1 MLRIRFATMI
11 LLLSVLFSPSL
22 FAQSIT
28 GTISGTV
35 HDQRGGMMAGVTVT
49 ARNTATGL
57 QRQSASNDVGTFR
70 IAALPVGLYNLT
82 AEKPGFKT
90 ALVKNLTLAV
100 DQVESID
107 LLMSVGEQTQQ
118 ITVSSAV
125 GGGEH

>member
-1 MLRIRFATMI
+1 MAAIPRKRLQLHTDSYGKGDNMLRIRFATMI

-90 ALVKNLTLAV
+90 SPGQEPHTRGR
-100 DQVESID
+100 S
-107 LLMSVGEQTQQ
+107 G
-118 ITVSSAV
+118 
-125 GGGEH
+125 